1 MIRIIVNPPESVHLV
16 KNGES
21 CMSPYQHI
29 AFNVLDPTSIV
40 EFITGK
46 YHPQVRG
53 LGLMIVNQL
62 QKLREN
68 EGSMKNELQAISG
81 LFERL
86 MDDLSTHLRKEEFVL
101 FPYIHQF
108 THAAQETEAVQH
120 IPLMQSVLQ
129 QMRREHKQHAETMG
143 QIRRL
148 TNNFTATEDC
158 SSLAKLCLAELQEF
172 EQNLNEHIYLE
183 NNILYPM
190 IMDLDLDTSTTD
202 CNKSY
207 SA

>member
-1 MIRIIVNPPESVHLV
+1 ME
-16 KNGES
+16 NGES
-21 CMSPYQHI
+21 FMSPYQHI
-29 AFNVLDPTSIV
+29 TFNVLDPTIIV

-62 QKLREN
+62 QKLRES

-108 THAAQETEAVQH
+108 SNSEHEADAIQH

-129 QMRREHKQHAETMG
+129 QMRREHKQHAETMS

-148 TNNFTATEDC
+148 TNNYTATDDC

-190 IMDLDLDTSTTD
+190 IMDLEVEDSKSDH
-202 CNKSY
+202 NKSY
-207 SA
+207 LA